1 MGNSIFHRLGNFTFL
16 SQEGTYKNKGW
27 IGMGDWL
34 GTGTIANQQK
44 EYRSFEDAREFV
56 HSLKFNPLSFAILG
70 LIEVLR

>member
-1 MGNSIFHRLGNFTFL
+1 
-16 SQEGTYKNKGW
+16 
-27 IGMGDWL
+27 MGDWL